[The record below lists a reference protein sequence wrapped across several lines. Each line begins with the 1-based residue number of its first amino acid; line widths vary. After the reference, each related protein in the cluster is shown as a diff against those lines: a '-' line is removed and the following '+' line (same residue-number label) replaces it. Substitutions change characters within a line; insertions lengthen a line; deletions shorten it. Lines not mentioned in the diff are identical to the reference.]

1 MNAKLEFLKELGLSD
16 GQIEVYSAILELGIS
31 SLNGIHEKTGIERRN
46 IYDILNKLMERG
58 LVTYT
63 TERGKRTYQC
73 THPNKIIEEIK
84 IRQNAL
90 KELEDEIPNLANLFS
105 ISRPKI
111 WAEVFRGNDSIKAL
125 LNEMLQYKESFW
137 MGGNNMEHAQ
147 ATTNDMQQYFL
158 HWMDRRAEKKHMMH
172 DLISKGGQLKGW
184 EPNKVQKHKKGYY
197 RLCNLPKDF
206 YTPLVIVIFGNKVAQ
221 IVWSKQPFA
230 FVIESEKVKES
241 FMKYFNYFWRE
252 PR

>member
-1 MNAKLEFLKELGLSD
+1 MNAKLECLKELGLSD
-16 GQIEVYSAILELGIS
+16 GQIAVYSAILELGIS

-111 WAEVFRGNDSIKAL
+111 GAEVFRGNDSIKAL
-125 LNEMLQYKESFW
+125 LN
-137 MGGNNMEHAQ
+137 
-147 ATTNDMQQYFL
+147 
-158 HWMDRRAEKKHMMH
+158 
-172 DLISKGGQLKGW
+172 
-184 EPNKVQKHKKGYY
+184 
-197 RLCNLPKDF
+197 
-206 YTPLVIVIFGNKVAQ
+206 
-221 IVWSKQPFA
+221 
-230 FVIESEKVKES
+230 
-241 FMKYFNYFWRE
+241 
-252 PR
+252 